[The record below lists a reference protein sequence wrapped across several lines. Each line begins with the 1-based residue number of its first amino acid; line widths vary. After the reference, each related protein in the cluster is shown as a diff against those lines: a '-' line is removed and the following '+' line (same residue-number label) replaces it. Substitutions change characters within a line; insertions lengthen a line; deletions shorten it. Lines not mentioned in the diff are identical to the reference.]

1 MHDPTRQTRFV
12 AIVPSQGSA
21 YYVFHEDLIQVPL
34 DCDGHAFVAGPHTPH
49 PEDGGGAVDWH
60 RAFASEA
67 EAEPVRRIDRVL
79 RSLPADATAPG
90 SDPIP
95 LSRRDVSDLL
105 VALAAAR
112 HNVSEV
118 YSATAEAAR
127 RAGQRRAAR
136 ERECLAARLRE
147 SADRLIQSAGAVQSA
162 KDPLAVLA
170 EAMTLVRER
179 GGNGGSERR

>member
-1 MHDPTRQTRFV
+1 MHDPSRQTRFV

-34 DCDGHAFVAGPHTPH
+34 DGDGYALIAGPHVLY
-49 PEDGGGAVDWH
+49 PEDGGGAVDWG
-60 RAFASEA
+60 RAFASE
-67 EAEPVRRIDRVL
+67 EQAEPIRRIDRVL
-79 RSLPADATAPG
+79 RTLPADAIAPRSG
-90 SDPIP
+90 PIS

-118 YSATAEAAR
+118 YSATVEAAR

-162 KDPLAVLA
+162 EDPLAVLA
-170 EAMTLVRER
+170 EAMPLVRER
-179 GGNGGSERR
+179 EGSGGSERR